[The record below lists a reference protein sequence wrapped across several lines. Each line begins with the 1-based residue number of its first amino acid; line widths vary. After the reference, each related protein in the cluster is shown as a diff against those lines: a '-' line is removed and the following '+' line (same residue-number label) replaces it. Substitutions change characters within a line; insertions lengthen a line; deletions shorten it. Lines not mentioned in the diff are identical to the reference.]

1 MTLVAFSLY
10 CMSWLLRCS
19 ISQKEISKLLAD
31 TRMRREEQQ
40 EQTDMPDPFK
50 FVEQKIKAA
59 ELEKVRSNWQ
69 RKIEIA
75 AVAAKKAR

>member
-1 MTLVAFSLY
+1 
-10 CMSWLLRCS
+10 
-19 ISQKEISKLLAD
+19 
-31 TRMRREEQQ
+31 MRREEQQ

-59 ELEKVRSNWQ
+59 ELEKVRDNWK

-75 AVAAKKAR
+75 AVAAKKARAVIRANDNYINDLDINEVDYGT

>member
-1 MTLVAFSLY
+1 
-10 CMSWLLRCS
+10 
-19 ISQKEISKLLAD
+19 
-31 TRMRREEQQ
+31 
-40 EQTDMPDPFK
+40 MPDPFK